1 MYYNTKPQ
9 ILQYLLPFFSILPI
23 EFSKEKDVTEATPF
37 ANYLLYTI
45 SVYIISSACALILFI
60 LYAIKNK
67 VLSKHLAYLAKPLK
81 IRFFEGV
88 GVAGQRRLF
97 CNRPFWGK
105 VIYRHRLI
113 KAMPGTPW

>member
-23 EFSKEKDVTEATPF
+23 KFSKEKDVTEATPF

-67 VLSKHLAYLAKPLK
+67 VLSKLFLSAEKALK
-81 IRFFEGV
+81 SGLFVCGFIPTRSW
-88 GVAGQRRLF
+88 F
-97 CNRPFWGK
+97 CN
-105 VIYRHRLI
+105 LN
-113 KAMPGTPW
+113 

>member
-23 EFSKEKDVTEATPF
+23 KFSKEKDVTEATPF

-81 IRFFEGV
+81 IRFF
-88 GVAGQRRLF
+88 
-97 CNRPFWGK
+97 
-105 VIYRHRLI
+105 
-113 KAMPGTPW
+113 